1 MKFKSSSEFMRKTK
15 LFLRVRIILSNLQ
28 RRNLQG
34 VLHQGGGMENNG
46 LCDEGRLDGS
56 WVEQIGVVAHFAKL
70 H

>member
-1 MKFKSSSEFMRKTK
+1 MKKPK
-15 LFLRVRIILSNLQ
+15 LFLHVILSNLQ

-34 VLHQGGGMENNG
+34 VLHQGGCMENNG
-46 LCDEGRLDGS
+46 LRDEGRLDGS